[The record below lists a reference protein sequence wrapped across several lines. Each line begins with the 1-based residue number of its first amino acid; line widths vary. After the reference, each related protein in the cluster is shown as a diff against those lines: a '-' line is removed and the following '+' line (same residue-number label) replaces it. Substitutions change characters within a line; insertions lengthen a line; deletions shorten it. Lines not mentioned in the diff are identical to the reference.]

1 MDAQHGDI
9 GFLALPLV
17 LLAAAVI
24 SVPLARFGRL
34 SAIVAYLVAGIV
46 IGPFG
51 LRIFSTP
58 GTVVTVAE
66 LGVVML
72 LFLIG
77 LELELS
83 RLLAM
88 RRDIFGLGVAQ
99 LVLTAAA
106 IAGLALIS
114 GQFGWRGAL
123 VAGLA
128 LALSAT
134 SIALRILEERGHL
147 QQPYGQRAFA
157 ILLFQD
163 MSVVPLLALI
173 PLLAPP
179 GEVTRHASLADTAGS
194 VAIACAAI
202 AALVVAG
209 RYLLN
214 PFFRLL
220 AWTGAREVMTAA
232 ALLVVLGAAV
242 VMQIVGMSMALGAFL
257 AGVLLAESSYRHE
270 LEADI
275 EPFRGLLLAL
285 FFMGVGMTIDMT
297 IVWANLW
304 LVIAAAV
311 LITLLKAGIVWALF
325 RVTCARRGEALQA
338 GSVLTGAG
346 EFAFVLFPLGVSL
359 GILNA
364 TQGSLLSAIAAVTLL
379 IGPPFAS
386 LTELVLRRL
395 ARAEQREAD
404 DFTDANGS
412 VLVIGFGRF
421 GQIVSQYLLASGID
435 VTAIDL
441 DSDMIQVAARF
452 GFKVYYG
459 DGTRLDVL
467 RAAGLDKARLI
478 AICIDDQ
485 ESSNKIVDLTKAEF
499 PGTKIFA
506 RSYDRGH
513 TLQLLAKNVD
523 YEIRETFESAM
534 RFGQKTLEAMGIDAD
549 RVAIVEDFIRTRD
562 RDRIAIQQA
571 EGIYAGIDL
580 LRKRPTMTPFSEP
593 QRGAKPLNVEA
604 GEIIATEAPEGEN
617 VDG

>member
-1 MDAQHGDI
+1 MDSHSAEVSL
-9 GFLALPLV
+9 LAPPLV
-17 LLAAAVI
+17 LLAASVI
-24 SVPLARFGRL
+24 SVPIARFARL
-34 SAIVAYLVAGIV
+34 SAIVAYLLAGIV
-46 IGPFG
+46 IGPYGLGLFG
-51 LRIFSTP
+51 TP
-58 GTVVTVAE
+58 ESVLPVAE
-66 LGVVML
+66 LGIVML

-99 LVLTAAA
+99 LLITAAA
-106 IAGLALIS
+106 IAGLAIATGLF
-114 GQFGWRGAL
+114 QWRAAL

-147 QQPYGQRAFA
+147 QHPYGQRAFA

-163 MSVVPLLALI
+163 MAVVPLLALV
-173 PLLAPP
+173 PLLRMDGGAAQQ
-179 GEVTRHASLADTAGS
+179 VSLAETANSAALIGG
-194 VAIACAAI
+194 AI
-202 AALVVAG
+202 AAVVIAG

-232 ALLVVLGAAV
+232 ALLVVLGAALL
-242 VMQIVGMSMALGAFL
+242 MQWVGMSMALGAFL
-257 AGVLLAESSYRHE
+257 AGVLLAESTYRHE

-297 IVWANLW
+297 IVMANLW

-311 LITLLKAGIVWALF
+311 VITLLKAMIVWGLF
-325 RVTCARRGEALQA
+325 RATCTRRGEALQA

-346 EFAFVLFPLGVSL
+346 EFAFVLLPLGATL
-359 GILNA
+359 GILTA
-364 TQGSLLSAIAAVTLL
+364 GQGSLLSAIAAMTLL
-379 IGPPFAS
+379 LGPPFAEV
-386 LTELVLRRL
+386 TEQMLRRF
-395 ARAEQREAD
+395 ARRPEPDAQ
-404 DFTDANGS
+404 DFEDASGT

-421 GQIVSQYLLASGID
+421 GQIVSQHLLAAEVD
-435 VTAIDL
+435 VTAIDV
-441 DSDMIQVAARF
+441 DPEMIQVAARF

-478 AICIDDQ
+478 AICVDNQDDT
-485 ESSNKIVDLTKAEF
+485 SRIVDLTKAEF

-513 TLQLLAKNVD
+513 TLQLLAKDVD
-523 YEIRETFESAM
+523 YELRETFESAM
-534 RFGQKTLEAMGIDAD
+534 KFGRRTLEAIGLDAD
-549 RVAIVEDFIRTRD
+549 RAEIVQDFIRTRD
-562 RDRIAIQQA
+562 RDRIAVQQA
-571 EGIYAGIDL
+571 EGIYAGIDM
-580 LRKRPTMTPFSEP
+580 LRQRPRMAPFSEP
-593 QRGAKPLNVEA
+593 QRQGKALNEEA
-604 GEIIATEAPEGEN
+604 EEIIEEKEAS
-617 VDG
+617 DA

>member
-24 SVPLARFGRL
+24 SVPIARFARL

-58 GTVVTVAE
+58 ATIITVAE

-99 LVLTAAA
+99 LVFTAAA
-106 IAGLALIS
+106 IAGLAVAT
-114 GQFGWRGAL
+114 GRFEWRAAL

-147 QQPYGQRAFA
+147 QHPYGQRAFA

-173 PLLAPP
+173 PLLAPA
-179 GEVTRHASLADTAGS
+179 GEVTQHASLSGTASS
-194 VAIACAAI
+194 VTIACAAI

-220 AWTGAREVMTAA
+220 AWTDAREAMTAA

-242 VMQIVGMSMALGAFL
+242 LMQIVGMSMALGAFL

-304 LVIAAAV
+304 LVIAAALV
-311 LITLLKAGIVWALF
+311 ITLLKAGIVWVLF
-325 RVTCARRGEALQA
+325 RATCARRGEALQA

-346 EFAFVLFPLGVSL
+346 EFAFVLFPLGTSL
-359 GILNA
+359 GILTA
-364 TQGSLLSAIAAVTLL
+364 GQGSLLSAIAAVTLL

-386 LTELVLRRL
+386 LTEAVLRRL

-404 DFTDANGS
+404 DFTGANGS

-435 VTAIDL
+435 VTTIDL

-485 ESSNKIVDLTKAEF
+485 ESANKIVDLTKAEF

-523 YEIRETFESAM
+523 YEMRETFESAM
-534 RFGQKTLEAMGIDAD
+534 RFGQKTLEAMGVDAD

-580 LRKRPTMTPFSEP
+580 LRRRPTMTPFSEP

-604 GEIIATEAPEGEN
+604 GKIIAEDKVQG
-617 VDG
+617 

>member
-1 MDAQHGDI
+1 MQPHTAEYSLLG
-9 GFLALPLV
+9 LPLV

-24 SVPLARFGRL
+24 SVPIARFARL
-34 SAIVAYLVAGIV
+34 SAIVAYLLAGVV

-51 LRIFSTP
+51 FGIFNRPETIL
-58 GTVVTVAE
+58 TVAE
-66 LGVVML
+66 LGIVML

-77 LELELS
+77 LELEFS

-99 LVLTAAA
+99 LLLTAAA
-106 IAGLALIS
+106 IAGLAYLT
-114 GQFGWRGAL
+114 GLFGWRGAV
-123 VAGLA
+123 VAGLS

-163 MSVVPLLALI
+163 MSVVPLLALV
-173 PLLAPP
+173 PLLTAQ
-179 GEVTRHASLADTAGS
+179 GEATQHLSLADTAGNAML
-194 VAIACAAI
+194 VGAAI

-220 AWTGAREVMTAA
+220 AWTGAREAMTAA
-232 ALLVVLGAAV
+232 ALLVVLGAALL
-242 VMQIVGMSMALGAFL
+242 MQWVGMSMALGAFL
-257 AGVLLAESSYRHE
+257 AGVLLAESTYRHE

-285 FFMGVGMTIDMT
+285 FFMGVGMTIDMK
-297 IVWANLW
+297 IVMANLW
-304 LVIAAAV
+304 LIIAAAV
-311 LITLLKAGIVWALF
+311 IITLLKAVIVWALF
-325 RVTCARRGEALQA
+325 RASCTRRGEALQA

-346 EFAFVLFPLGVSL
+346 EFAFVLLPLGASL
-359 GILNA
+359 GIISA
-364 TQGSLLSAIAAVTLL
+364 EQGSLLSAIAAITLL
-379 IGPPFAS
+379 LGPPFAS
-386 LTELVLRRL
+386 VTDALVRRL
-395 ARAEQREAD
+395 AKVNERKAD
-404 DFTDANGS
+404 DFSDANGT

-421 GQIVSQYLLASGID
+421 GQIVSQYLLAEEID
-435 VTAIDL
+435 VTTIDL
-441 DSDMIQVAARF
+441 DPDMIQVAARF
-452 GFKVYYG
+452 GFRVYYG

-467 RAAGLDKARLI
+467 RAAGLEKARLI

-485 ESSNKIVDLTKAEF
+485 EAINKIVDLTNAEF

-506 RSYDRGH
+506 RSFDRGH

-523 YEIRETFESAM
+523 FELRETFESAN
-534 RFGQKTLEAMGIDAD
+534 RFGRKALEAVGVDSD
-549 RVAIVEDFIRTRD
+549 RAAIVQDFIRNRD
-562 RDRIAIQQA
+562 RERVAIQQA

-580 LRKRPTMTPFSEP
+580 LRKRPTMTPFSEVP
-593 QRGAKPLNVEA
+593 RGARPLNEEA
-604 GEIIATEAPEGEN
+604 DEIIHSETENAES
-617 VDG
+617 

>member
-1 MDAQHGDI
+1 MNSHSAEI
-9 GFLALPLV
+9 GLLGLPLV

-24 SVPLARFGRL
+24 SVPIARFARL
-34 SAIVAYLVAGIV
+34 SAIVAYLVAGVI
-46 IGPFG
+46 IGPYG
-51 LRIFSTP
+51 LGIFSKPETIL
-58 GTVVTVAE
+58 TVAE
-66 LGVVML
+66 LGIVML

-88 RRDIFGLGVAQ
+88 RKHIFGLGVAQ

-106 IAGLALIS
+106 IFGLALLT
-114 GQFGWRGAL
+114 GKFEWRAAL

-147 QQPYGQRAFA
+147 QQAYGQRAFA

-173 PLLAPP
+173 PLLASS
-179 GEVTRHASLADTAGS
+179 GEARAQLSLAETAGS
-194 VAIACAAI
+194 AALIGAAI
-202 AALVVAG
+202 VALVLAG

-232 ALLVVLGAAV
+232 ALLIVLGAALL
-242 VMQIVGMSMALGAFL
+242 MHEVGMSMALGAFL
-257 AGVLLAESSYRHE
+257 AGVLLAESTYRHE

-285 FFMGVGMTIDMT
+285 FFMGVGMTIDMK
-297 IVWANLW
+297 IVWENLW
-304 LVIAAAV
+304 LVIAAALV
-311 LITLLKAGIVWALF
+311 ITLMKAFIVWALF
-325 RVTCARRGEALQA
+325 RATCSGRGDALRA

-346 EFAFVLFPLGVSL
+346 EFAFVLLPLGVTL
-359 GILNA
+359 GLLSV

-386 LTELVLRRL
+386 LTDVVLRRFA
-395 ARAEQREAD
+395 ARNTREAD
-404 DFTDANGS
+404 DFSGTSPS

-421 GQIVSQYLLASGID
+421 GQIVSQHLLAEEVD

-441 DSDMIQVAARF
+441 DADMIQVAGRF

-478 AICIDDQ
+478 AICIDNEDAT
-485 ESSNKIVDLTKAEF
+485 NRIVDLVRAEF

-506 RSYDRGH
+506 RSFDRGH
-513 TLQLLAKNVD
+513 TLQLLARGVD
-523 YEIRETFESAM
+523 YELRETFESAI
-534 RFGQKTLEAMGIDAD
+534 RFGRETLMAIGIDAD
-549 RVAIVEDFIRTRD
+549 RAAIVEDFIRTRD

-580 LRKRPTMTPFSEP
+580 LRQRPVMAPFTEP
-593 QRGAKPLNVEA
+593 QHDAQPLNEAA
-604 GEIIATEAPEGEN
+604 GEIIAEEKEDVEAR
-617 VDG
+617 

>member
-1 MDAQHGDI
+1 MNSHSAEVSL
-9 GFLALPLV
+9 LALPLV

-24 SVPLARFGRL
+24 SVPIARFLKL
-34 SAIVAYLVAGIV
+34 SAIVAYLIAGVA

-51 LRIFSTP
+51 FGIFKTP
-58 GTVVTVAE
+58 EQILTVAE

-88 RRDIFGLGVAQ
+88 RRAIFGLGVAQ
-99 LVLTAAA
+99 LALTAAA
-106 IAGLALIS
+106 IAGLAIAI
-114 GQFGWRGAL
+114 GMFNWRAAL

-134 SIALRILEERGHL
+134 SIALRILEDRGTL
-147 QQPYGQRAFA
+147 QTPYGQRAFA

-163 MSVVPLLALI
+163 MAVVPLLALV

-179 GEVTRHASLADTAGS
+179 GQATEQLSLAETASS
-194 VAIACAAI
+194 VALIGGAI
-202 AALVVAG
+202 AALVIAG
-209 RYLLN
+209 RYLIN

-220 AWTGAREVMTAA
+220 AWTDAREVMTAA
-232 ALLVVLGAAV
+232 ALLIVLGSALL
-242 VMQIVGMSMALGAFL
+242 MQVVGMSMALGAFI
-257 AGVLLAESSYRHE
+257 AGVLLAESTYRHE

-304 LVIAAAV
+304 LVIAAAIV
-311 LITLLKAGIVWALF
+311 ITLLKAFIVWVLF
-325 RVTCARRGEALQA
+325 RVTCTERGDALRA

-346 EFAFVLFPLGVSL
+346 EFAFVLLPVGTTL
-359 GILNA
+359 GILTPN
-364 TQGSLLSAIAAVTLL
+364 QGSLLSAIAAITLL
-379 IGPPFAS
+379 LGPPFAE
-386 LTELVLRRL
+386 LTEQMLRRL
-395 ARAEQREAD
+395 IRRPEPEAGAFD
-404 DFTDANGS
+404 GATGS

-421 GQIVSQYLLASGID
+421 GQIVSQHLLAAEVD
-435 VTAIDL
+435 VTAIDV
-441 DSDMIQVAARF
+441 DPEMIQVAARF

-478 AICIDDQ
+478 AICVDNQDDT
-485 ESSNKIVDLTKAEF
+485 SRIVDLTKAEF

-513 TLQLLAKNVD
+513 TLQLLAKDVD
-523 YEIRETFESAM
+523 YELRETFESAM
-534 RFGQKTLEAMGIDAD
+534 KFGGKALAAIGLDAD
-549 RVAIVEDFIRTRD
+549 RVDIVQEFIRTRD
-562 RDRIAIQQA
+562 RDRIAVQQA
-571 EGIYAGIDL
+571 EGIYAGIDM
-580 LRKRPTMTPFSEP
+580 LRQRPKMAPFSEP
-593 QRGAKPLNVEA
+593 QRAGRALNEEA
-604 GEIIATEAPEGEN
+604 EEIIEEKEEAEG
-617 VDG
+617 